1 MHAMPRKRK
10 GRNDD
15 PLESISLQVTSN
27 LKSRSII
34 ATKLQSIKDSNSNFS
49 KNVQKPT
56 EWCPHCSCN
65 LSIKTFKKHKSLHF
79 VQNEWL
85 TTEELPES
93 FVNEDI
99 GITMICMH
107 TELPL

>member
-1 MHAMPRKRK
+1 MHAIPRKRK

-15 PLESISLQVTSN
+15 PLESLKVTSN

-34 ATKLQSIKDSNSNFS
+34 ATKLQSIKDSSSNSS

-65 LSIKTFKKHKSLHF
+65 LSIKTFKKHKLLYF
-79 VQNEWL
+79 KQNKWL
-85 TTEELPES
+85 ITEELQDS

-99 GITMICMH
+99 LGNHACIYNI
-107 TELPL
+107 

>member
-10 GRNDD
+10 GRNGD
-15 PLESISLQVTSN
+15 PLESLQVTSK

-34 ATKLQSIKDSNSNFS
+34 ATKLQSMKDSSSNSS

-56 EWCPHCSCN
+56 EWCPHCS
-65 LSIKTFKKHKSLHF
+65 IKTFKKHKSLYF
-79 VQNEWL
+79 IQNEWL

-99 GITMICMH
+99 GNHDMH
-107 TELPL
+107 AY